1 MNDHSF
7 QIDPSQWYDFEVKAI
22 GNQITVSVNGQ
33 EYYTVEDDAYSYG
46 MIGLRNFNSG
56 LQVQDLKVIPA
67 EEYQQEVPSE
77 HMLTVTFPTTVE
89 LSIDGESQTIA
100 NLIGAYKDVVMAGTE
115 LNLAFAPR
123 VEGREIAGVT
133 VNGEASRKTALTF
146 LNMSTARPCRTR
158 TPRSNLALS
167 S

>member
-56 LQVQDLKVIPA
+56 LQVQDLKVIPRK
-67 EEYQQEVPSE
+67 
-77 HMLTVTFPTTVE
+77 
-89 LSIDGESQTIA
+89 SISRRS
-100 NLIGAYKDVVMAGTE
+100 
-115 LNLAFAPR
+115 P
-123 VEGREIAGVT
+123 
-133 VNGEASRKTALTF
+133 ASI
-146 LNMSTARPCRTR
+146 C
-158 TPRSNLALS
+158 
-167 S
+167 